1 MLDSAKIGYE
11 VTALEDA
18 IVNLTMT
25 NLRAVMGSMDL
36 DELLSKRDPINAK
49 LLMIID
55 ETTSLWAIKV
65 TRIEIKDIVPP
76 RDLVE

>member
-55 ETTSLWAIKV
+55 KTTSLWAIKV
-65 TRIEIKDIVPP
+65 TRIEIKDIVPS